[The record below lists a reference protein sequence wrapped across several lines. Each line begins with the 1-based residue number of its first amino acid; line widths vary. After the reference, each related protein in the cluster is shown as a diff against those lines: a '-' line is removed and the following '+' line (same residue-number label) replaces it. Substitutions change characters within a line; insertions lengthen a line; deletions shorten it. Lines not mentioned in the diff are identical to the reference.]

1 VADRVV
7 VTAPAKVNLVLRV
20 GPARAD
26 GYHAVA
32 SLLVALD
39 GLGDVLELTSAPRR
53 QLECPGG
60 PDGAANLA
68 WRSADALEAET
79 GRPLPAR
86 IVIDKRIPMQA
97 GLGGGSSDAA
107 AVLVGLDRLYGL
119 GTPAGTLER
128 IAAGLGSDVPFFVR
142 GGTQWATGRGEHLI
156 RRPVP
161 EDLWLVIC
169 GPVAPLATAA
179 VYAAFDALGTAAS
192 VDPHPPDG
200 PWTTPGFVTNDLWPA
215 ARRLAPALADA
226 ADRLTAAGAETVLLC
241 GSGGAI
247 AGLWRERAA
256 AVAAAARLPDA
267 IAVASP
273 RRGGAEPR
281 PSGGIPGAR

>member
-20 GPARAD
+20 GPPRTD
-26 GYHAVA
+26 GFHPVA

-39 GLGDVLELTSAPRR
+39 GLADTLDLTRSSRRELA
-53 QLECPGG
+53 CPGG
-60 PDGAANLA
+60 PAGAANLA
-68 WRSADALEAET
+68 WRAADALETEV

-86 IVIDKRIPMQA
+86 IAIEKQIPMQA

-119 GTPAGTLER
+119 GTPPETLER

-142 GGTQWATGRGEHLI
+142 GGTQWATGRGERLVP
-156 RRPVP
+156 RPVP
-161 EDLWLVIC
+161 DDLWLVIC
-169 GPVAPLATAA
+169 GPVAPLATGA
-179 VYAAFDALGTAAS
+179 VYAAFDALGAAAEI
-192 VDPHPPDG
+192 DPDPPEG
-200 PWTTPGFVTNDLWPA
+200 SWAAPGFVANDLWPA
-215 ARRLAPALADA
+215 ARRLAPQLADA
-226 ADRLTAAGAETVLLC
+226 ADRLTAAGAQTVLLC

-247 AGLWRERAA
+247 AGLWHQRAA
-256 AVAAAARLPDA
+256 AVAAAARLTDA

-273 RRGGAEPR
+273 RHGGP
-281 PSGGIPGAR
+281 

>member
-1 VADRVV
+1 MADRVV

-26 GYHAVA
+26 GYHPVA

-39 GLGDVLELTSAPRR
+39 GLGDALELTRASRR

-60 PDGAANLA
+60 PEGADNLA
-68 WRSADALEAET
+68 WRAADALEADA

-107 AVLVGLDRLYGL
+107 AVLVGLDHLFGL
-119 GTPAGTLER
+119 GTSPDTLER
-128 IAAGLGSDVPFFVR
+128 IAATIGSDVPFFVR
-142 GGTQWATGRGEHLI
+142 GGTQWATGRGERLV

-169 GPVAPLATAA
+169 GPVAPLATRD
-179 VYAAFDALGTAAS
+179 VYDAFDEIGTAAPI
-192 VDPHPPDG
+192 DPEPPAG
-200 PWTTPGFVTNDLWPA
+200 PWTAPGFVDNDLWPA
-215 ARRLAPALADA
+215 ARRLAPELAA
-226 ADRLTAAGAETVLLC
+226 AAARLRTAGARTVLLC

-247 AGLWRERAA
+247 AGLWRERGP

-273 RRGGAEPR
+273 RTGGPEPR
-281 PSGGIPGAR
+281 S